1 MEGSI
6 TQRATAQRR
15 TREEKQPDYTVRARN
30 GRGWSQVGVAWK
42 PDRDGNTVLS
52 IKLNSIPVGFDG
64 VLKVLLPLEDEP
76 EADPRD

>member
-6 TQRATAQRR
+6 SERAAPKRR

-42 PDRDGNTVLS
+42 PDREGNTVLS

-64 VLKVLLPLEDEP
+64 VLKILPPLPDDEQP
-76 EADPRD
+76 TDE